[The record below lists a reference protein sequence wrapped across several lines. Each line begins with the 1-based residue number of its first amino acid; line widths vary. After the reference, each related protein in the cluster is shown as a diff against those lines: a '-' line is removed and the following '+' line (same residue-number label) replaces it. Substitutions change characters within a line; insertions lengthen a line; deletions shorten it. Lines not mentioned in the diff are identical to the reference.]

1 MILYIRRVVFVFRL
15 TIMSDW
21 PWQADKTALLNQ
33 KAHFEKLIYTF
44 GILRL
49 DYIYCDFIGL
59 LLNKA
64 ALEDG
69 LDKVT
74 VQLDLLR
81 RKVELYQMTT
91 QLDQFGTD
99 VPLVLDILNVFVKNE
114 LDQVTTKLS
123 ELGPLYPDPG
133 PVKSEVVMAALNA
146 LSVEFW
152 GGLPFVVICIFLFEL
167 FFNESISD
175 NISLIIAYIANN

>member
-1 MILYIRRVVFVFRL
+1 MFRL

-21 PWQADKTALLNQ
+21 PWEADKTTLLNQ
-33 KAHFEKLIYTF
+33 KAHYEKLICTF
-44 GILRL
+44 RDLRL
-49 DYIYCDFIGL
+49 DLIYCDFVGL
-59 LLNKA
+59 LLNLA

-81 RKVELYQMTT
+81 RKVELYKMTT
-91 QLDQFGTD
+91 QLDQLGTD

-123 ELGPLYPDPG
+123 ELGPL
-133 PVKSEVVMAALNA
+133 SEPHVWVAVIPLPPRPHYLILSMRPYYDHVLLCMIFVMIFAL
-146 LSVEFW
+146 F
-152 GGLPFVVICIFLFEL
+152 
-167 FFNESISD
+167 
-175 NISLIIAYIANN
+175 

>member
-1 MILYIRRVVFVFRL
+1 MFRL

-21 PWQADKTALLNQ
+21 PWEADKTALLNQ

-49 DYIYCDFIGL
+49 DWIWCDFVGV
-59 LLNKA
+59 LLNKT

-91 QLDQFGTD
+91 QLDQLGTD

-133 PVKSEVVMAALNA
+133 PLKSEVVMAALNA
-146 LSVEFW
+146 LSVVFW
-152 GGLPFVVICIFLFEL
+152 RGLPFVVICIFLFEL